1 MRAHAFSRRVPLSM
15 ALLSLALLA
24 FSPAEVRPQPGDDFF
39 GYANGAWL
47 KTAVIPAGRDRW
59 SVRDEINERTRRQ
72 VEAIIDGASAPGSL
86 ARKVADFRTALLNE
100 SAIEKKGLAP
110 LTPALSR
117 IDRIGDKLALTRLL
131 G

>member
-47 KTAVIPAGRDRW
+47 KAAVIPAGRDRW
-59 SVRDEINERTRRQ
+59 SVRDEINEVTRRQ
-72 VEAIIDGASAPGSL
+72 IAAILDDARTSRPGSL
-86 ARKVADFRTALLNE
+86 ARKVGDFRSALLNQ
-100 SAIEKKGLAP
+100 SAIDEKGLAP
-110 LTPALSR
+110 L
-117 IDRIGDKLALTRLL
+117 
-131 G
+131 